1 MVKDTAVVLT
11 NGWLKELKAKTAHG
25 LLHESSRFDIL
36 ALIDPVYAGNDA
48 GEVLDQPK
56 MNIPIYRDILEAL
69 ENLPIQPRYCVIG
82 VALHGGNLPS
92 SLRSEIVQAIKQ
104 RLSIVSGLHSY
115 LSDDLEFR
123 NLAKK
128 YQIKLIDIRKP
139 RPVKELRFWNG
150 DIYQVKTPRIA
161 LLGMDCAIGK
171 RTTGV
176 VLMKLCRKLGIKT
189 ELIYTGQTGW
199 MQGLK
204 YGFIFD
210 ATVNDFLGGE
220 IERVILQCDQQAK
233 PDLILIEGQASLRN
247 PAGPCGS
254 EFLLS
259 GNCKAVILQ
268 HAPGR
273 KYFEG
278 FEYLKPVIPDIEEE
292 IELIRLYG
300 ARTLA
305 ITLNEQNMS
314 PRKIDTYQK
323 KLEKQLGIPVIH
335 PLTAEAERLV
345 PVILEYIKKGK

>member
-1 MVKDTAVVLT
+1 MAKEDAVVLT
-11 NGWLKELKAKTAHG
+11 NGWLKDLRAKTAHG
-25 LLHESSRFDIL
+25 LLHESLRFRIL
-36 ALIDPVYAGNDA
+36 ALVDPVYAGNDA
-48 GEVLDQPK
+48 GEVLNLAK
-56 MNIPIYRDILEAL
+56 MNIPIYRSVVESIK
-69 ENLPIQPRYCVIG
+69 NLPSKPSYCIIG
-82 VALHGGNLPS
+82 VALHGGNLPT
-92 SLRSEIVQAIKQ
+92 SLRSEIIQAIKH
-104 RLSIVSGLHSY
+104 RLSIISGLHSY
-115 LSDDLEFR
+115 LSDNEEFR
-123 NLAKK
+123 DLAAK
-128 YQIKLIDIRKP
+128 YQVQLLDIRKP

-150 DIYQVKTPRIA
+150 DIYRVKTPRIA

-171 RTTGV
+171 RTTGM

-220 IERVILQCDQQAK
+220 IERVILDCDQRAK
-233 PDLILIEGQASLRN
+233 PELILLEGQGSLRN

-254 EFLLS
+254 EFIIS

-278 FEYLKPVIPDIEEE
+278 FEYLKPLIPDIAEE
-292 IELIRLYG
+292 IEMIRLYG

-314 PRKIDTYQK
+314 RKKIKDYK
-323 KLEKQLGIPVIH
+323 NKLEKQLGIPVIL
-335 PLTAEAERLV
+335 PLTDEANRLI
-345 PVILEYIKKGK
+345 PVIRNYISRGK